1 MATGRRLWT
10 ALSEPGSWT
19 PRRPRPVGALLG
31 LGGGLL
37 VTGGGVLTDLLHN
50 APSLYL
56 LSLGVPLAVVL
67 LGLPLLLGVS
77 RKRHLAGLLLL
88 VVFLLVMVP
97 YGFRSAVLDLRGE
110 HVPATVTEVR
120 QGRDGRTGGA
130 TYTCEVLDER
140 GRSSWLRGS
149 ERCGREARPGDRY
162 EILRDPEDLVGAST
176 SDPLIS
182 FPVLVAYVCGALLLM
197 AVIGAQAM
205 DRQPARRTPGGMRRN
220 RPGDPD

>member
-50 APSLYL
+50 ASSPYL

-110 HVPATVTEVR
+110 HVRATVTEVR

-130 TYTCEVLDER
+130 TYACEVLDER

-205 DRQPARRTPGGMRRN
+205 DRQPARRTPRGMSRN